1 MLPWIFVVLLALN
14 LTLFLWGYRN
24 EHLREPPLPPVPA
37 GQFEIRLLSEIEA
50 EPPAVA
56 GEDGPPPE
64 AGAPPD
70 LPSASDEPAPA
81 APDLSAEDHAPP
93 PDLIEPDG
101 TGDDAWVER
110 ELVRDAEA
118 AGDRAREPPTAPGAS
133 PEPDPDPDPD
143 PELETLPLP
152 DDAGNPER
160 ETATDVPPPID
171 ALPEPPIQPT
181 PDELREPPPS
191 GLRPLPETPI
201 RQPRIPGGVSA
212 IIEST
217 V

>member
-1 MLPWIFVVLLALN
+1 MLPWIFVVLLGLN
-14 LTLFLWGYRN
+14 LALFLWGYRN

-37 GQFEIRLLSEIEA
+37 GQYEIRLLSEIET
-50 EPPAVA
+50 ELPAV
-56 GEDGPPPE
+56 GDEDRPPPE

-81 APDLSAEDHAPP
+81 APDLSAEDHALPP
-93 PDLIEPDG
+93 NLIEPDG
-101 TGDDAWVER
+101 TGGEAWVER
-110 ELVRDAEA
+110 ELIGDAEA
-118 AGDRAREPPTAPGAS
+118 AGDPA
-133 PEPDPDPDPD
+133 PEPWTPPESRFD
-143 PELETLPLP
+143 PEPEAEQETLPLP
-152 DDAGNPER
+152 DDAGDPER
-160 ETATDVPPPID
+160 ETATDVLPPID

-191 GLRPLPETPI
+191 DLPPFPEVPV

-217 V
+217 A